1 MVMMMTRRRF
11 LILAGAAAGAAVAPA
26 IWAALGR
33 APADAGAPAI
43 QYGRDRCDACGM
55 IISDA
60 RFAAAARQGARVS
73 RYDDIGCL
81 ARHAGRELAR
91 GQAQG
96 YVHDAGTEQWL
107 DAGGA
112 AYVRSPAI
120 RTPMGTGV
128 AAYATPDAARAAH
141 PSVPVV
147 ALDQLLEVWMKE
159 RM

>member
-1 MVMMMTRRRF
+1 MLMTRRRF
-11 LILAGAAAGAAVAPA
+11 LILAAAAAGAAAAPA
-26 IWAALGR
+26 MWAGLGR
-33 APADAGAPAI
+33 APAEAGPPAI

-60 RFAAAARQGARVS
+60 RFAAAARHGARAS

-81 ARHAGRELAR
+81 VQHAGHELAR

-96 YVHDAGTEQWL
+96 FVHDAGTEQWL
-107 DAGGA
+107 DAHGA

-128 AAYATPDAARAAH
+128 AAYATFDAAQAVH
-141 PSVPVV
+141 PGAPVV
-147 ALDQLLEVWMKE
+147 TFDTLVDVLMKE
-159 RM
+159 QM